1 MKTLGKALLGMAV
14 AGAGALFV
22 WGLLEDEKEKK
33 CYAQSDSESGSSDSY
48 DESYDYDDDE
58 YYDDNDDDDDDYDDY
73 DESDYDKEKIIY
85 TTNQWKGYG
94 KQNYYYN
101 QYRQKGDKV
110 VKYYVNRRKFF
121 DGDENNWETE
131 EREEQS
137 WNINDESMPDWL
149 KKWLDD

>member
-1 MKTLGKALLGMAV
+1 MEVLIMGFWNFVGGV
-14 AGAGALFV
+14 AKGAAISI
-22 WGLLEDEKEKK
+22 LESNLNVDEV
-33 CYAQSDSESGSSDSY
+33 D
-48 DESYDYDDDE
+48 YDYDNEEANDKDE
-58 YYDDNDDDDDDYDDY
+58 
-73 DESDYDKEKIIY
+73 EKIVY
-85 TTNQWKGYG
+85 TTQTWNGYG

-110 VKYYVNRRKFF
+110 TKYKVNRRKFF

-149 KKWLDD
+149 KKRLDN